1 MKKLIF
7 SFVLSFIALTTFAQH
22 ETLFNKA
29 KVRGGF
35 GGPIY
40 TTSLKKGV
48 SPHYMVGGGGAII
61 VNNFFIG
68 GYGLGSVDIEKVIV
82 DEDIDILEIGH
93 GGLWL
98 GATFPAYKVVH
109 GYASTRLGWGA
120 MNLEFDD
127 PDGNPFVDADRIRVI
142 EPEVGLELNV
152 FQWFRVAGTV
162 GYRWTTGVREQGNLS
177 AKNFSGAFAGLT
189 LRFGWFGW
197 KRW

>member
-7 SFVLSFIALTTFAQH
+7 SIAFSLIAVVTFAQH

-40 TTSLKKGV
+40 TTSLNSKL
-48 SPHYMVGGGGAII
+48 SPDYLVGGGGAII
-61 VNNFFIG
+61 INNFFLG
-68 GYGLGSVDIEKVIV
+68 GYGLGSVDVEKLITDNDIE
-82 DEDIDILEIGH
+82 ILDMGH

-109 GYASTRLGWGA
+109 GYASTRIGWGA
-120 MNLEFDD
+120 MNIRFDD
-127 PDGNPFVDADRIRVI
+127 PDQNPFTDKDRIRVI

-162 GYRWTTGVREQGNLS
+162 GYRWTTGITNDSINE
-177 AKNFSGAFAGLT
+177 KDFSGAFAGLT

-197 KRW
+197 RRW